1 MLVVKL
7 SSGLGNQLFQYA
19 FFKYLE
25 QNTNQKVVFE
35 DKSFLKNNNYRRSE
49 LAVVYPDYPVNNNIP
64 FLNSHL
70 TGLKRR
76 LYHTAFLLD
85 PHNVI
90 IKDDTA
96 YTIPDTY
103 KENKIY
109 YFDGYWQSS
118 NFVAS
123 LKNKVTLF
131 TPKEKIPD
139 LLKPVY
145 DAITREKNA
154 VCIHVRRGDYFSS
167 LYIDRYGVCDA
178 TYYNESIQYIKDR
191 CADTKYFVFS
201 DNPEWVK
208 ENVHLPTNACYVP
221 NYDINSFWYIN
232 LMSACK
238 HMIISNSTFSWWGAY
253 LNNYPE
259 KIVVSPSRWRL
270 DIDFQLA
277 LPEWVKINVNSRK
290 R

>member
-109 YFDGYWQSS
+109 YFDGYWQ
-118 NFVAS
+118 
-123 LKNKVTLF
+123 
-131 TPKEKIPD
+131 
-139 LLKPVY
+139 
-145 DAITREKNA
+145 
-154 VCIHVRRGDYFSS
+154 
-167 LYIDRYGVCDA
+167 
-178 TYYNESIQYIKDR
+178 
-191 CADTKYFVFS
+191 
-201 DNPEWVK
+201 
-208 ENVHLPTNACYVP
+208 
-221 NYDINSFWYIN
+221 
-232 LMSACK
+232 
-238 HMIISNSTFSWWGAY
+238 
-253 LNNYPE
+253 
-259 KIVVSPSRWRL
+259 
-270 DIDFQLA
+270 
-277 LPEWVKINVNSRK
+277 
-290 R
+290 